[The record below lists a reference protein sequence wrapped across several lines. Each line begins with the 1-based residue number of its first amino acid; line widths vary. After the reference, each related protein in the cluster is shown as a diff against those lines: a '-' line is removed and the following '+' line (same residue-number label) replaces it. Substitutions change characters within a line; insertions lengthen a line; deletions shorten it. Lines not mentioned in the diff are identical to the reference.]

1 MKKMFF
7 LVQSPI
13 PTWAT
18 ARSQPPKFEERPVV
32 TFWYTLFFSKQYPP
46 QFFKSFFIKLISVSI
61 AVIIIVNLLFNI
73 FLAERLEKF
82 DRIFSIGRSDIRHE
96 VKEKIRNELSDSLN
110 KENILYEEDK
120 ILLYK
125 LYQKLIREFQDL
137 DKSKL

>member
-1 MKKMFF
+1 MDNNKNTGTKS
-7 LVQSPI
+7 QSNL
-13 PTWAT
+13 
-18 ARSQPPKFEERPVV
+18 KG
-32 TFWYTLFFSKQYPP
+32 
-46 QFFKSFFIKLISVSI
+46 FFIKLISVSI
-61 AVIIIVNLLFNI
+61 AVIIIASLLFNI

-125 LYQKLIREFQDL
+125 LYQKLIKEFEDL